1 MNFVQG
7 VVDAPATSCE
17 LFSEAMMHFVQG
29 TQPFFFPLNMLYMMM
44 QGLLSL

>member
-17 LFSEAMMHFVQG
+17 LFCEAMMRFVQEVK
-29 TQPFFFPLNMLYMMM
+29 L
-44 QGLLSL
+44 